1 MIMVDKKIL
10 REMSQDVLVI
20 PFTEEMADKLDKFCR
35 IHVKNIEQNKVEKL
49 IMSFLT
55 RKNDKELEMAFNKY
69 ATESEQTNNILPV
82 AILPVLAEY
91 IVLLVIDGCEE
102 TKRRAL
108 YTLMLKN
115 ALLIAV
121 KGDGFVAHPKA
132 VADIF
137 GNYYDYLRD
146 EKVFGKGEENNN
158 VLAELLDADEESF
171 TEKIGEVD
179 SETIKAIVYDAVL
192 YRYAN
197 FIKDIKIDTEHLV
210 KGVFLLSKQ
219 LVYNTPWRYADTD
232 VAHTIKKLLGERGE
246 ETIQLG
252 MVKEELKEFM
262 EGEEISYGLT
272 SVLLRLINDDDAG
285 IDLPNATEFKV
296 NELTVYLFYEFLAEA
311 MSSEIDDIA
320 E

>member
-1 MIMVDKKIL
+1 MVDKKIL

-20 PFTEEMADKLDKFCR
+20 PFTEEMAEKLDKFCR
-35 IHVKNIEQNKVEKL
+35 IQIENIEQNKVEKL

-69 ATESEQTNNILPV
+69 VTENEQTNNILPV

-91 IVLLVIDGCEE
+91 IVLLAIDGCEE
-102 TKRRAL
+102 TKRKAL

-137 GNYYDYLRD
+137 DYYYDYLRD
-146 EKVFGKGEENNN
+146 EKVFGKGEENN
-158 VLAELLDADEESF
+158 
-171 TEKIGEVD
+171 
-179 SETIKAIVYDAVL
+179 
-192 YRYAN
+192 
-197 FIKDIKIDTEHLV
+197 
-210 KGVFLLSKQ
+210 
-219 LVYNTPWRYADTD
+219 D
-232 VAHTIKKLLGERGE
+232 VPHTIKKLLGERGN

-252 MVKEELKEFM
+252 IIKEELKEFI
-262 EGEEISYGLT
+262 EGEKISYGLT
-272 SVLLRLINDDDAG
+272 SVLLRLINDDDDRF
-285 IDLPNATEFKV
+285 DLPNTTEFKV

-311 MSSEIDDIA
+311 MGSEIDNIA
-320 E
+320 K